1 MRKHAGLPILGLTM
15 LLAGCS
21 LLSRSQVRIYTLEPL
36 QGQIANVRGV
46 PIGIDSVELPP
57 GLDRREIVV
66 RKGDRQLDV
75 RTAELW
81 QASLAP
87 LVRHTLAFDLAGRLP
102 DGMVI
107 LSGAPTPDGPVRSID
122 LAFQELAA
130 GPDAKVVLDVRWTLR
145 QSGLADVTRRERI
158 DIDIAS
164 LDSANIASGMSRA
177 LAALADRIVTGLTG
191 MIDDQDQMTS
201 PPIAV

>member
-1 MRKHAGLPILGLTM
+1 MRKRAGLPILALAM

-21 LLSRSQVRIYTLEPL
+21 LLSRSQVRIYALEALP
-36 QGQIANVRGV
+36 GQVANVRGA

-107 LSGAPTPDGPVRSID
+107 LSGAAKPDGPVRSID

-130 GPDAKVVLDVRWTLR
+130 GPDAKVVLDARWTLR
-145 QSGLADVTRRERI
+145 QSGLADVTRHERI
-158 DIDIAS
+158 EVGITS
-164 LDSANIASGMSRA
+164 LDDANIASGMSRA
-177 LAALADRIVTGLTG
+177 LAALADRIVAGLT
-191 MIDDQDQMTS
+191 
-201 PPIAV
+201 AR

>member
-1 MRKHAGLPILGLTM
+1 M

-36 QGQIANVRGV
+36 PSHVANLRGV

-66 RKGDRQLDV
+66 RQGDRELDV
-75 RTAELW
+75 RMANLW

-102 DGMVI
+102 DGMVV
-107 LSGAPTPDGPVRSID
+107 LPGAARPDGPVRSID

-130 GPDAKVVLDVRWTLR
+130 GPDAKVVLDARWTLR
-145 QSGLADVTRRERI
+145 QTGLADVTRRERI

-164 LDSANIASGMSRA
+164 LDSGNIASGISRA
-177 LAALADRIVTGLTG
+177 LATLADRIVTGLTA
-191 MIDDQDQMTS
+191 Q
-201 PPIAV
+201 

>member
-1 MRKHAGLPILGLTM
+1 MRKHAGLPILGLAI

-21 LLSRSQVRIYTLEPL
+21 LVSRSQVRIYTIEPL
-36 QGQIANVRGV
+36 PGQVANRRGV

-66 RKGDRQLDV
+66 RKGVRQLDV

-81 QASLAP
+81 QASLGP
-87 LVRHTLAFDLAGRLP
+87 MVRHALAFDLGGRLP

-107 LSGAPTPDGPVRSID
+107 LTGAAKPGGPVRSID

-130 GPDAKVVLDVRWTLR
+130 GPDAKVVLDARWTLR
-145 QSGLADVTRRERI
+145 QSGLADVTRRERF
-158 DIDIAS
+158 DVDIAS
-164 LDSANIASGMSRA
+164 LDSGNIASGMSRA
-177 LAALADRIVTGLTG
+177 LAMLADRIVTGLTA
-191 MIDDQDQMTS
+191 
-201 PPIAV
+201 P